1 MKRVSNFYHS
11 YKLDIAAF
19 ITLAAIL
26 IRIISELTQYLDVLF
41 LDDSFYMMA
50 GVKFFELPYK
60 AFGQIYRFRF
70 WLMHLWEP
78 DLVNL
83 YYLNYKISILL
94 SPLLLFLYLRRIK
107 TPILVAFLISFFF
120 SVSHVHL
127 TTWPRVSH
135 MCMEVIL
142 LALILSTYIKT
153 TYYRLFLF
161 VLTAFFLSYI
171 RNEFFLSFI
180 LLFIP
185 FIGWGILQIFREKK
199 YAAIPLTLIV
209 GAIYF
214 VVSKKLGNPMAGD
227 GAGRAVVA
235 FGQHFAYNYV
245 TWNNLN
251 EPFWVTWIDIMQRVF
266 GDLVD
271 FKTAFKANKFILLK
285 HLTSN
290 IQNFALNHLN
300 YLGDL
305 IFPNSIIQINASVKI
320 IFAGL
325 FFIFWSKKYPN
336 KDTQQALSNN
346 KVLITLGI
354 LLLLLLPTFASSLLI
369 YPREHYLIM
378 QVLLIVIII
387 ALSLNTLQIKLQN
400 SLFVLLVFLFAFMVA
415 PKAEKFEYFNLLR
428 KNEGRPNYAAID
440 TLNSIYKGIDTLTV
454 FEHEGGIINF
464 IDGSAD
470 KKRWLSRL
478 GMDTTFIP
486 YIQREKVNIIYHSDF
501 MSLDPKINQDSSW
514 HLFES
519 NPEQYGFKKIN
530 LKNSPESRYL
540 LVKESFD

>member
-1 MKRVSNFYHS
+1 LKRFTNLYHS
-11 YKLDIAAF
+11 YKLDIAAL

-60 AFGQIYRFRF
+60 AFGQVYRFRF

-83 YYLNYKISILL
+83 YYLNYKISILI
-94 SPLLLFLYLRRIK
+94 SPLLLFIYLRRIN
-107 TPILVAFLISFFF
+107 THVLVAFLITFFY
-120 SVSHVHL
+120 SVSHVHV

-135 MCMEVIL
+135 MCIEVIL
-142 LALILSTYIKT
+142 LALITSTFIKS

-161 VLTAFFLSYI
+161 VLTALFLSYI
-171 RNEFFLSFI
+171 RNEFFLSFL
-180 LLFIP
+180 LLFLP
-185 FIGWGILQIFREKK
+185 FIGWGFFQIFREKK
-199 YAAIPLTLIV
+199 YATIPLTLIV
-209 GAIYF
+209 GVLYF

-271 FKTAFKANKFILLK
+271 FKTAFQTNKLILLK

-290 IQNFALNHLN
+290 VQNFALNHLQ

-305 IFPNSIIQINASVKI
+305 ILPNSIIKINASVKI
-320 IFAGL
+320 IFAGMI
-325 FFIFWSKKYPN
+325 FIFWSKKYPN
-336 KDTQQALSNN
+336 KEAKQAFSDN
-346 KVLITLGI
+346 KVIFTLGV
-354 LLLLLLPTFASSLLI
+354 LLLILLPTFASSFLI
-369 YPREHYLIM
+369 YPRDHYLIM
-378 QVLLIVIII
+378 QVLLVVLFIV
-387 ALSLNTLQIKLQN
+387 LSLNTLQITLQN
-400 SLFVLLVFLFAFMVA
+400 SLIILLVFLFAFMIA
-415 PKAEKFEYFNLLR
+415 PKAEKFDYFNLLR

-440 TLNSIYKGIDTLTV
+440 TLNSIYKGNDTLTI

-464 IDGSAD
+464 IEGSED

-486 YIQREKVNIIYHSDF
+486 YIQREKVNVIYHSDF
-501 MSLDPKINQDSSW
+501 MSLDPKIDGDNTW
-514 HLFES
+514 HLFIE
-519 NPEQYGFKKIN
+519 NPEQYGFRKVV
-530 LKNSPESRYL
+530 LENSPESRYL
-540 LVKESFD
+540 LIDKTLD